1 MAGMGALKPWHLLVL
16 LFVLVLPALLGWALR
31 DRLTRT
37 QWLLTLLVGV
47 VLLGF
52 GVVAHAPLLNSLGF
66 FVALASTVGAI
77 TTRQRASAS

>member
-1 MAGMGALKPWHLLVL
+1 MGALKPWHLLVL
-16 LFVLVLPALLGWALR
+16 LLVLVLPVLLGWALR

-52 GVVAHAPLLNSLGF
+52 GVMAHAPLLNSLGF
-66 FVALASTVGAI
+66 FVALVSTVGAVM
-77 TTRQRASAS
+77 TRQRASAP